1 MQGFGAWTEL
11 VHNQSQCQ
19 SIKKPLLDIS
29 NFDYAHAPF
38 FKRIKT
44 TLLKKKEEEARMHGN
59 ITYKVSVSYAQ
70 GIQLKLTSTCKFIK
84 WFQLNRNN
92 RKHSLIAKAQNT
104 SWRRVLNPNRAQKEN
119 NHLQNIQ

>member
-44 TLLKKKEEEARMHGN
+44 TLLKKKRRKLEYTETL
-59 ITYKVSVSYAQ
+59 ITKFQYLMLKVSS
-70 GIQLKLTSTCKFIK
+70 S
-84 WFQLNRNN
+84 
-92 RKHSLIAKAQNT
+92 S
-104 SWRRVLNPNRAQKEN
+104 
-119 NHLQNIQ
+119 